1 MFINIVKNALQG
13 AIKKIFNEKIE
24 KINLGIP
31 PNIELGD
38 FAFECFQ
45 LTKQFRQTP
54 QEIAKKL
61 AKEIKTDKVI
71 QAVAAI
77 GPYVNFTIS
86 RQALFG
92 NIYSQTVLKNITFN
106 APGEPQR
113 IMVEYLSPNTNK
125 PLHLGHLR
133 NGAIGM
139 AVANILKLT
148 GNTVIKANLTNDRGV
163 HICKS
168 MLAWQK
174 WGQGATPESTGQK
187 GDHFVGNWYVRFS
200 KEADKN
206 PKLKE
211 EAQEML
217 KKWEKGDKDT
227 LNLWKMMNG
236 WVYGGFNE
244 TYQKLGFE
252 FDVFYYESDT
262 YKLGKG
268 IISRGFK
275 EGVFQQDDNK
285 SFIFNLPKNFGLNK
299 DGSNKKIT
307 VLRSDGTSVY
317 ITQDLGTAALKALK
331 HRLHR
336 SIYVVGSEQEYHF
349 KCLFEI
355 LKALGY
361 PWAEKCQHLSYG
373 MVYLPDGKMKSRE
386 GKIVDADNLVAK
398 MEKLALKEIR
408 KRYSENELSDNDAKI
423 RAQKIGIG
431 AIKFYLLRVHPSQ
444 IIYFNPQESI
454 SFDGFTGPYCQYAYA
469 RAIKILRDADIQAD
483 KKLKNINF
491 SLLKSDEE
499 LLLAQK
505 IMQFSDKAI
514 ISAEELNPSLV
525 AINIFETAK
534 AFNQF
539 YQKNP
544 ILKAG
549 NLKLKKARIA
559 LTQMSAKTIKKGLN
573 LLGIETMEEM

>member
-1 MFINIVKNALQG
+1 MFINTVKNALQG
-13 AIKKIFNEKIE
+13 AIKEVFNKKIE

-31 PNIELGD
+31 PNVELGD

-45 LTKQFRQTP
+45 LTKQLHQDP
-54 QEIAKKL
+54 QKIAKKL
-61 AKEIKTDKVI
+61 AKEIKTNKVI
-71 QAVAAI
+71 QAVTAI

-92 NIYSQTVLKNITFN
+92 SIYSQIVLRNIAFN
-106 APGEPQR
+106 AHEKLQR

-139 AVANILKLT
+139 AVANILKST

-174 WGQGATPESTGQK
+174 WGKGATPESVNKK
-187 GDHFVGNWYVRFS
+187 GDHFVGDWYVRFS
-200 KEADKN
+200 KEAEKN
-206 PKLKE
+206 HHLE
-211 EAQEML
+211 EETQEML

-227 LNLWKMMNG
+227 LDLWKTMNS
-236 WVYGGFNE
+236 WVYDGFNE
-244 TYQKLGFE
+244 TYQELDFE
-252 FDVFYYESDT
+252 FDAFYYESDT
-262 YKLGKG
+262 YKLGKD
-268 IISRGFK
+268 IISNGLKKGIFYQDNNK
-275 EGVFQQDDNK
+275 AFVF
-285 SFIFNLPKNFGLNK
+285 SLPESFGLNK
-299 DGSNKKIT
+299 DGSCKKVT

-317 ITQDLGTAALKALK
+317 ITQDLGTAALKVLEHK
-331 HRLHR
+331 LRR
-336 SIYVVGSEQEYHF
+336 SIYVVGSEQNYHF

-355 LKALGY
+355 LGALGY
-361 PWAEKCQHLSYG
+361 PWAKRCQHLSYG

-386 GKIVDADNLVAK
+386 GKVVDADSLAAE
-398 MEKLALKEIR
+398 MEELALKEIR
-408 KRYSENELSDNDAKI
+408 KRYSENELSDDDAKI
-423 RAQKIGIG
+423 RAKKIGIG

-444 IIYFNPQESI
+444 VIHFNPQESI

-469 RAIKILRDADIQAD
+469 RATKILRDADI
-483 KKLKNINF
+483 KELKDIDF
-491 SLLKSDEE
+491 SLLGSDEE

-505 IMQFSDKAI
+505 IMQFSDKVV
-514 ISAEELNPSLV
+514 ISAEELNPSLI
-525 AINIFETAK
+525 AIHIFEITK

-544 ILKAG
+544 ILKAD

-559 LTQMSAKTIKKGLN
+559 LTQTSAQVIKKGLN
-573 LLGIETMEEM
+573 LLGLETIDEM

>member
-1 MFINIVKNALQG
+1 MFINTVKKTLQS
-13 AIKKIFNEKIE
+13 AIMKIFNERVE
-24 KINLGIP
+24 EINLGIP
-31 PNIELGD
+31 PNVELGD

-45 LTKQFRQTP
+45 LARQLRQNP

-71 QAVAAI
+71 QTVVAI
-77 GPYVNFTIS
+77 GPYVNFKIS

-92 NIYSQTVLKNITFN
+92 NIYSQTVLRDITFS
-106 APGEPQR
+106 APVKLQK

-139 AVANILKLT
+139 AISNIFKLA

-187 GDHFVGNWYVRFS
+187 GDHFVGAWYVRFS
-200 KEADKN
+200 KEAEKN

-236 WVYGGFNE
+236 WVYNGFNK

-262 YKLGKG
+262 YKLGKN
-268 IISRGFK
+268 IISRGLK

-285 SFIFNLPKNFGLNK
+285 SFVFNLPKSFGLNK

-317 ITQDLGTAALKALK
+317 ITQDLGTATSKVLE

-336 SIYVVGSEQEYHF
+336 SIYVVGSEQNYHF

-355 LKALGY
+355 LKTLGY
-361 PWAEKCQHLSYG
+361 TWSKRCHHLSYG

-386 GKIVDADNLVAK
+386 GKVVDADSLVAE
-398 MEKLALKEIR
+398 MEELALKEIR
-408 KRYSENELSDNDAKI
+408 KRYSENELSDDDAVI

-444 IIYFNPQESI
+444 IIHFNPQESI

-469 RAIKILRDADIQAD
+469 RATKILSDADIQTD
-483 KKLKNINF
+483 KELKNINF
-491 SLLKSDEE
+491 SLLGSDEE

-505 IMQFSDKAI
+505 IMQFSDKVV

-525 AINIFETAK
+525 ATHVFEIAK
-534 AFNQF
+534 TFNQF

-544 ILKAG
+544 ILKVD
-549 NLKLKKARIA
+549 NQKLKEARIA
-559 LTQMSAKTIKKGLN
+559 LTKMSAKTIKKGLN